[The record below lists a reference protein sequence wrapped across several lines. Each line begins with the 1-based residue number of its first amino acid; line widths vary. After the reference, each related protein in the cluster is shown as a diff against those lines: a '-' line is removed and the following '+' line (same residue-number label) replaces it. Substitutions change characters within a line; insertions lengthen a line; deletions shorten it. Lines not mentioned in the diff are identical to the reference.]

1 MTYKNLWVFLV
12 GVLALVLVA
21 QSVSATF
28 GTISDIQVNG
38 ISANSGVV
46 NFAGFN
52 GQKIPVT
59 IRFDATAHANDVRI
73 KAWISG
79 SSGNSVAL
87 DRIEVFPNASYIYT
101 VYVDMPSD
109 LGESINEPRKLE
121 ITVESKTE
129 GTADEKTINLALQ
142 RESYS
147 IQILSA
153 DMNTQVNAGDPLI
166 VDVVIKNIGGQLAE
180 DTFLKVKLPELRLE
194 TKSYFGDLS
203 SVDQSNPDRQDA
215 VERRAFIRLPAE
227 TKAGVYTVILE
238 AFNADSVD
246 RIERKILV
254 VGAEGDTMVVPS
266 TSDKT
271 FLAGQNGEY
280 TLTIVNKGT
289 QVRVYGLDVVTPS
302 DLSIDVS
309 DPVVVVPA
317 GSSRAVKL
325 TASSSTEG
333 KYAFTVNVKS
343 GDQVLDSRTF
353 RANVNGTEKASA
365 GANTTV
371 LLTVILAIVFV
382 VLLVVLI
389 VLLTR
394 KPEKQEELGE
404 SSYY

>member
-1 MTYKNLWVFLV
+1 
-12 GVLALVLVA
+12 
-21 QSVSATF
+21 
-28 GTISDIQVNG
+28 
-38 ISANSGVV
+38 
-46 NFAGFN
+46 
-52 GQKIPVT
+52 
-59 IRFDATAHANDVRI
+59 
-73 KAWISG
+73 
-79 SSGNSVAL
+79 
-87 DRIEVFPNASYIYT
+87 
-101 VYVDMPSD
+101 
-109 LGESINEPRKLE
+109 
-121 ITVESKTE
+121 
-129 GTADEKTINLALQ
+129 
-142 RESYS
+142 
-147 IQILSA
+147 
-153 DMNTQVNAGDPLI
+153 
-166 VDVVIKNIGGQLAE
+166 
-180 DTFLKVKLPELRLE
+180 
-194 TKSYFGDLS
+194 
-203 SVDQSNPDRQDA
+203 
-215 VERRAFIRLPAE
+215 
-227 TKAGVYTVILE
+227 
-238 AFNADSVD
+238 
-246 RIERKILV
+246 
-254 VGAEGDTMVVPS
+254 MVVPS

-394 KPEKQEELGE
+394 KPEKSEEFGE
-404 SSYY
+404 SYY